1 MTHADEQSLKHAL
14 LQMVDHYRMR
24 SRLTQVKFNK
34 CWGTVMGPTIA
45 QYTTEIKVRKNK
57 LYVTINSAALKQE
70 LSYGKEKI
78 LRNLNDE
85 LGEELITAI
94 EIR

>member
-24 SRLTQVKFNK
+24 SRLTQVKVNK

-45 QYTTEIKVRKNK
+45 QYTTEIKVRKTNFTSPLIPLPSSRSCPTGK
-57 LYVTINSAALKQE
+57 KKSSA
-70 LSYGKEKI
+70 I
-78 LRNLNDE
+78 
-85 LGEELITAI
+85 
-94 EIR
+94 